1 MRPYLIHQDKMWFVI
16 AGCRIVAIVDN
27 KADGM
32 QVIRELP
39 PTYYEEA
46 VSHNG
51 ADRPRKR

>member
-16 AGCRIVAIVDN
+16 SGCRIVAITDN

-39 PTYYEEA
+39 PAYGEGAISE
-46 VSHNG
+46 NG
-51 ADRPRKR
+51 GDPSQG